1 MPPLAAE
8 FYAAL
13 VRKLKEIGY
22 LVGRC
27 CRRTITTCGNEV
39 DVARQV
45 GGEITPPCD
54 EVSPS
59 QRHRTGSE
67 RAAASGVRGAQSLGR
82 AWIVS
87 WKDDQ
92 TRIALLELPD
102 HCRRP
107 MELGLIPNAR
117 NPARLKQP

>member
-45 GGEITPPCD
+45 GGEITPTLRRRQLFPKAQNR
-54 EVSPS
+54 
-59 QRHRTGSE
+59 QRKSCGLRRSRSAVARPRLDRE
-67 RAAASGVRGAQSLGR
+67 
-82 AWIVS
+82 
-87 WKDDQ
+87 
-92 TRIALLELPD
+92 LE
-102 HCRRP
+102 
-107 MELGLIPNAR
+107 G
-117 NPARLKQP
+117 